1 MARALDHLVLNTRFE
16 TDAARDLFAAL
27 GFTLTPRGHHSLGS
41 INHLM
46 VFAGG
51 YLELIGLPLGTEKLR
66 QEVLDSPVGLDGLVL
81 ATADADA
88 TFEAMTAAGFSMQP
102 VQAFSRPVDLDGEK
116 KDARFRTARLQP
128 GQFAAGRV
136 YFCEQQTPE
145 LVWRPEWMTH
155 ANGVTGL
162 AELVVVSP
170 QPVEEANRYASLG
183 DTGRDFAVTCLT
195 GAAFDAR
202 YGPIASHVP
211 TRSDFFGAVRLQAK
225 DPQALLHHAAEL
237 GLPVHG
243 QAFAL
248 PAFQALVEVT
258 P

>member
-1 MARALDHLVLNTRFE
+1 MDRALDHLVLNTRFE
-16 TDAARDLFAAL
+16 TDAARDLFESL

-51 YLELIGLPLGTEKLR
+51 YLELIGLPLGTDKLR

-88 TFEAMTAAGFSMQP
+88 TEAAMTKAGFAMQP
-102 VQAFSRPVDLDGEK
+102 VRSFSRPVDLDGEK

-128 GQFAAGRV
+128 GEFAAGRV

-170 QPVEEANRYASLG
+170 RPVEEAKRYALLG
-183 DTGRDFAVTCLT
+183 DTGRDFAVSCLT
-195 GAAFDAR
+195 REAFDRR
-202 YGPIASHVP
+202 YGALAAHAP
-211 TRSDFFGAVRLQAK
+211 TRSDFFGAVRVQAA
-225 DPQALLHHAAEL
+225 DPQALLRRAAAL

-243 QAFAL
+243 QAFVL
-248 PAFQALVEVT
+248 PAFQALIEVT
-258 P
+258 A